1 VRPLVVLGAT
11 GSIGRQALSVAAELG
26 ISVVGLAAQRVG
38 RDLAELAARCPGAKV
53 AVAGGSKDERE
64 AFSGSMGR
72 RVEFGLEAI
81 TALAASPGCT
91 ILNGIVGA
99 AGLAPSVAA
108 LAAGN
113 RLALA
118 NKESL
123 VVGGDLVTAVL
134 ASGGGELLPVDSE
147 HSAVHQC
154 LLGERG
160 ETIRRLVLTASGGPF
175 RGYAGEELAAVTPEM
190 ALRHPTWKMGRRIT
204 IDSATLFNKGLEIIE
219 AHHLFG
225 VGYDRIEVI
234 VHPESIVHSLV
245 EFVDGSIKAQVG
257 APDMRL
263 PIQYALT
270 FPDRLP
276 ALRSAFDLTTMP
288 LTFEQPDRALFPAI
302 DLAYRAGR
310 EEGSSPAVLNAAD
323 EVAVAA
329 FLEGRLG
336 FTGIATVV
344 EKTLDLVDWRILGS
358 VGEAL
363 AVDRE
368 ARAAA
373 AAVIG
378 GSC

>member
-1 VRPLVVLGAT
+1 
-11 GSIGRQALSVAAELG
+11 
-26 ISVVGLAAQRVG
+26 
-38 RDLAELAARCPGAKV
+38 
-53 AVAGGSKDERE
+53 
-64 AFSGSMGR
+64 M
-72 RVEFGLEAI
+72 
-81 TALAASPGCT
+81 
-91 ILNGIVGA
+91 
-99 AGLAPSVAA
+99 
-108 LAAGN
+108 
-113 RLALA
+113 
-118 NKESL
+118 
-123 VVGGDLVTAVL
+123 
-134 ASGGGELLPVDSE
+134 
-147 HSAVHQC
+147 
-154 LLGERG
+154 
-160 ETIRRLVLTASGGPF
+160 LTASGGPF